1 MGNIKDIYTSLILH
15 IISQML
21 ENSLSEI
28 LIKCG
33 LNLVGEITPENAI
46 RVGKGAIHECGIS
59 LKFERLRKL
68 YAPYCSVASVYY
80 YSYNDDKSGWIIK

>member
-46 RVGKGAIHECGIS
+46 RVGKEAIHECGIS

-68 YAPYCSVASVYY
+68 YAHIAQLLLY
-80 YSYNDDKSGWIIK
+80 IIIPIMMTKADGL